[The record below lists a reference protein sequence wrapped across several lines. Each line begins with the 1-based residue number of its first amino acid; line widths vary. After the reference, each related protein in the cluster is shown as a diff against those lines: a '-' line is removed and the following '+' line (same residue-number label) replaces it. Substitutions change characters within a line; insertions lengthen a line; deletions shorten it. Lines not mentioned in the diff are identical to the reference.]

1 MAARRFC
8 SEAMWLFFFSCSV
21 RRGFSRSAEEV
32 DDCCCGG
39 AADAFEV
46 GVVVEALPPVGEEE
60 EGMDGNQVDQ

>member
-21 RRGFSRSAEEV
+21 RRGFSRSAELVV
-32 DDCCCGG
+32 DDGWCG
-39 AADAFEV
+39 AEADAEVFEG

-60 EGMDGNQVDQ
+60 GMDR